1 MSSALMTSPLTQ
13 RDRTRGQEQT
23 GDLKMIIISPS
34 ILSAD
39 FANLER
45 DIKLVEQAG
54 ADWIHV
60 DVMDGHFVP
69 NITIGVPVV
78 KSLKKVT
85 SLPLDVHLMI
95 ENPENYIDAFASA
108 GADIITFH
116 YEAAPDKIMGIVQ
129 KIKDLGLKAG
139 LSIKPKTKASE
150 IFEFLPYLD
159 MVLVM
164 TVEPG
169 FGGQS
174 FMHDCAQKITEIRQ
188 LAPKELIIQVDG
200 GINNVTGHVCTSLG
214 ANSLVAG
221 NYIYGHNDIT
231 QAIQSLK

>member
-1 MSSALMTSPLTQ
+1 MNKQ
-13 RDRTRGQEQT
+13 
-23 GDLKMIIISPS
+23 IIVSPS

-45 DIKLVEQAG
+45 DIKLVEDNG

-69 NITIGVPVV
+69 NITIGIPVV
-78 KSLKKVT
+78 KALKRFAKK
-85 SLPLDVHLMI
+85 PLDVHLMI
-95 ENPENYIDAFASA
+95 DNPEKYIEDFAAS

-116 YEAAPDKIMGIVQ
+116 YEAVKPENIENICN
-129 KIKDLGLKAG
+129 KIKSLGCKAG
-139 LSIKPKTKASE
+139 ISIKPKTNQNDL
-150 IFEFLPYLD
+150 IPYLQCVD

-169 FGGQS
+169 FGGQE
-174 FMHDCAQKITEIRQ
+174 FMHDCAMKIPVIKAQ
-188 LAPKELIIQVDG
+188 APDNIFIQVDG
-200 GINNVTGHVCTSLG
+200 GINNLTSKICTSLG

-221 NYIYGHNDIT
+221 SYIF
-231 QAIQSLK
+231 ASVL